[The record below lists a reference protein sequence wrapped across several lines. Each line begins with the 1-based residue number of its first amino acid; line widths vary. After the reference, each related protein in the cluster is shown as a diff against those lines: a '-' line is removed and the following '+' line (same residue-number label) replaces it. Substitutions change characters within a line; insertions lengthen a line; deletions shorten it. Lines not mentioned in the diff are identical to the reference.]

1 MTNRC
6 FLSTYKPLVRTAAG
20 RQAIRLHG
28 LPPFVDGSCRRE
40 PDLESSFPSITAICH
55 CGHFAPRLDVGNRVA
70 YLTVKGAYEDDK
82 DTGWRVVAFLEVIER
97 CESHEDAAR
106 WYCDR
111 GLPLPSN
118 CLVPGNQPLALD
130 RTSRGP
136 RSAQCARCDAWRP
149 ARGCGGGCDD
159 DRRAY
164 EAKCRRRARKWPV
177 FLITQARFLDLV
189 DPPQVTERDLQSIFG
204 GVPGT
209 QTPPKISGHEFSRL
223 FRLAVGDDRR
233 RGVA

>member
-1 MTNRC
+1 MTNHC

-40 PDLESSFPSITAICH
+40 PDFESAFPSISAICH
-55 CGHFAPRLDVGNRVA
+55 GRNFAPRLDVGDCVA
-70 YLTVKGAYEDDK
+70 YLTVKGTYEDDEEK
-82 DTGWRVVAFLEVIER
+82 GWRVVAFLEVIER

-136 RSAQCARCDAWRP
+136 RSAQCVYPPTCGASD
-149 ARGCGGGCDD
+149 GCGGGCDD
-159 DRRAY
+159 DLRGRDAEY
-164 EAKCRRRARKWPV
+164 RRRARKWPV